1 MAQLVENEKKV
12 YSYRGEKFILEDIAI
27 PRSIIAP
34 LNLKEEDIPKYEM
47 RDRKHYNAA
56 QFHFFE
62 DRQWLRGCEEH
73 REIRADELCSEISGP
88 LEKGFR
94 WCYFQKFN
102 GDETKVGKIGIEG
115 QVAA

>member
-1 MAQLVENEKKV
+1 MAQLVENEKEA
-12 YSYRGEKFILEDIAI
+12 YSYHGEKFILEDIAI
-27 PRSIIAP
+27 PWSIIAP
-34 LNLKEEDIPKYEM
+34 PNLKEEDIPKYEM

-62 DRQWLRGCEEH
+62 DRRWLRGCEEH
-73 REIRADELCSEISGP
+73 REIRTEELGDEISGS

-94 WCYFQKFN
+94 WCYFQKFKD
-102 GDETKVGKIGIEG
+102 DETKVKKIGIEG